1 MKLNS
6 FDKVKQL
13 TEEMVA
19 IPSINK
25 EPGGESAVARWRAML
40 EAGSTRDPLGL
51 AAIAGIDLSTPDAL
65 EHTIAYISGIIDEIA
80 ALTEEI
86 DGITLD

>member
-19 IPSINK
+19 IPSINLV
-25 EPGGESAVARWRAML
+25 GRYS
-40 EAGSTRDPLGL
+40 
-51 AAIAGIDLSTPDAL
+51 
-65 EHTIAYISGIIDEIA
+65 
-80 ALTEEI
+80 
-86 DGITLD
+86 

>member
-25 EPGGESAVARWRAML
+25 EQIGRA
-40 EAGSTRDPLGL
+40 
-51 AAIAGIDLSTPDAL
+51 
-65 EHTIAYISGIIDEIA
+65 HV
-80 ALTEEI
+80 
-86 DGITLD
+86 